1 MTDIK
6 ICEICRKSVP
16 QKDIDQGLAVER
28 GGKWICAQCSDI
40 GRKHKDPF
48 HQDTLA
54 ALERITEEIKSVF
67 RTISYKEAS
76 IWTVFGAVLQ
86 VFVLFTIGVS
96 FSQIRNIPIAFWWMG
111 LSIVLQVMALTFFT
125 LGK

>member
-16 QKDIDQGLAVER
+16 QKDIDQGVAVER

-48 HQDTLA
+48 HQDVLA
-54 ALERITEEIKSVF
+54 SLEKINEEIRSVYRIVSF
-67 RTISYKEAS
+67 KEANV
-76 IWTVFGAVLQ
+76 WTVLGAVLQ
-86 VFVLFTIGVS
+86 IFVVFSVAVS
-96 FSQIRNIPIAFWWMG
+96 FTQISKLGIALWWMG
-111 LSIVLQVMALTFFT
+111 LAVLLQVMALTFFT
-125 LGK
+125 IGK

>member
-28 GGKWICAQCSDI
+28 NGKWICAQCAAI

-48 HQDTLA
+48 HQDVLA
-54 ALERITEEIKSVF
+54 SLEKINEEVRSVYRIVSF
-67 RTISYKEAS
+67 KEANV
-76 IWTVFGAVLQ
+76 WTVLGAVLQ
-86 VFVLFTIGVS
+86 IFVVFGVAVS
-96 FSQIRNIPIAFWWMG
+96 FSQISKLGIALWWMG
-111 LSIVLQVMALTFFT
+111 LAVVLQVMALTFFT
-125 LGK
+125 IGK